1 MRGIL
6 ITKYKLGHIRGMV
19 LLLVSVRKWRGIGK
33 VILLVILLSFRLVIV
48 INYVSNQL
56 YKT

>member
-6 ITKYKLGHIRGMV
+6 ITKYKLGLIRGII

-33 VILLVILLSFRLVIV
+33 VILVVILLSFLLVIA